1 MKNKIKIGV
10 LTLLCIFAMS
20 CGNGGQNGKVLF
32 ESSDKKIKVY
42 ESEVN
47 NELEKG
53 LFSNGLTEKDLTPEQ
68 ITQMKQS
75 IIKNIAINRAIALK
89 GKEQKLNK
97 DKKYTESQNI
107 LQEQLLANLA
117 IFNEL
122 NDKAKI
128 SDQDA
133 KNIYDANAANFTR
146 QEDSVRLQLIV
157 FNTSDS
163 AKANQVLRE
172 AVANPANFTAYA
184 QKYNASIQ
192 GVAENGET
200 QEIPLS
206 QLESRFGP
214 LNEAIKNV
222 AAGQIVNS
230 VVTVGNDLYIV
241 KVLEKNAKGLI
252 PFEKVKEAIKTQLRN
267 QKRQAEQQKF
277 IKSITDEYKLSKFIS
292 LFFMENFTFSN
303 SECLVF
309 VMYETILLEN
319 ITPKS
324 NIIRTINTRLNKYF
338 NIFIK

>member
-20 CGNGGQNGKVLF
+20 CGNNGGQSGKVLF

-68 ITQMKQS
+68 ITQMRQS

-89 GKEQKLNK
+89 GKEEKLNK

-122 NDKAKI
+122 NDKAKV
-128 SDQDA
+128 SDEDA

-146 QEDSVRLQLIV
+146 QEDTVRLQLIV

-163 AKANQVLRE
+163 KANQVLKE

-192 GVAENGET
+192 GVTENGET

-222 AAGQIVNS
+222 APGKIVNS

-241 KVLEKNAKGLI
+241 KVLEKNTKGLI
-252 PFEKVKEAIKTQLRN
+252 PFEKVKDAIKTQLRN

-277 IKSITDEYKLSKFIS
+277 IKSVTDEYKLS
-292 LFFMENFTFSN
+292 
-303 SECLVF
+303 
-309 VMYETILLEN
+309 N
-319 ITPKS
+319 IDEAVK
-324 NIIRTINTRLNKYF
+324 NIK
-338 NIFIK
+338 

>member
-277 IKSITDEYKLSKFIS
+277 IKSITDEYKLS
-292 LFFMENFTFSN
+292 
-303 SECLVF
+303 
-309 VMYETILLEN
+309 N
-319 ITPKS
+319 IDEAIK
-324 NIIRTINTRLNKYF
+324 NIK
-338 NIFIK
+338 

>member
-20 CGNGGQNGKVLF
+20 CGNNGGQSGKVLF

-68 ITQMKQS
+68 ITQMRQS

-89 GKEQKLNK
+89 GKEEKLNK

-122 NDKAKI
+122 NDKAKV
-128 SDQDA
+128 SDEDA

-146 QEDSVRLQLIV
+146 QEDTVRLQLIV

-163 AKANQVLRE
+163 AKANQVLKE

-192 GVAENGET
+192 GVTENGET
-200 QEIPLS
+200 QEIPLT
-206 QLESRFGP
+206 QLSSRFGP
-214 LNEAIKNV
+214 LNEAIKDV
-222 AAGQIVNS
+222 KAGQIVNK
-230 VVTVGNDLYIV
+230 VVTVGNDLYVV
-241 KVLEKNAKGLI
+241 KVLERNGKGLI
-252 PFEKVKEAIKTQLRN
+252 PFEKVKETIKTQLRN
-267 QKRQAEQQKF
+267 QKRQVEQQKYL
-277 IKSITDEYKLSKFIS
+277 KSISDEFKLSNMDEALK
-292 LFFMENFTFSN
+292 
-303 SECLVF
+303 
-309 VMYETILLEN
+309 N
-319 ITPKS
+319 IK
-324 NIIRTINTRLNKYF
+324 
-338 NIFIK
+338 

>member
-1 MKNKIKIGV
+1 MKNKIKVGI
-10 LTLLCIFAMS
+10 LTLLCIFVIA
-20 CGNGGQNGKVLF
+20 CGNNSGQSGKVLF

-42 ESEVN
+42 ENEVN

-53 LFSNGLTEKDLTPEQ
+53 LFSNGLTAKDLSPEQ
-68 ITQMKQS
+68 IAQMKQS

-89 GKEQKLNK
+89 GKEQKLNN

-122 NDKAKI
+122 NEKAKV
-128 SDQDA
+128 SDDDA

-146 QEDSVRLQLIV
+146 QEDTVRLQLIV

-163 AKANQVLRE
+163 AKANQVLKE

-192 GVAENGET
+192 GVTENGET

-222 AAGQIVNS
+222 SAGQIVNK

-241 KVLEKNAKGLI
+241 KVLEKNTKGLI
-252 PFEKVKEAIKTQLRN
+252 PFEKVKEAIKSQLKTQKI
-267 QKRQAEQQKF
+267 QVEQQKF
-277 IKSITDEYKLSKFIS
+277 VKYITDEYKLS
-292 LFFMENFTFSN
+292 
-303 SECLVF
+303 
-309 VMYETILLEN
+309 N
-319 ITPKS
+319 IDEAIK
-324 NIIRTINTRLNKYF
+324 NIK
-338 NIFIK
+338 

>member
-10 LTLLCIFAMS
+10 LTLLCVFAMS
-20 CGNGGQNGKVLF
+20 CGNNSGQSGKVLF

-53 LFSNGLTEKDLTPEQ
+53 LFSNGLTAKDLSPEQ
-68 ITQMKQS
+68 IAQMKQS
-75 IIKNIAINRAIALK
+75 IIKNIAVNRAIALK

-122 NDKAKI
+122 NDKAKV
-128 SDQDA
+128 SDEDA

-146 QEDSVRLQLIV
+146 QEDTVRLQLIV

-163 AKANQVLRE
+163 AKANQVLKE
-172 AVANPANFTAYA
+172 AAANPANFTSYA
-184 QKYNASIQ
+184 QKYNANIQ
-192 GVAENGET
+192 GVTENGET

-241 KVLEKNAKGLI
+241 KVLERNSKGLI
-252 PFEKVKEAIKTQLRN
+252 PFDKVKEAIKTQLRN

-277 IKSITDEYKLSKFIS
+277 MKSITDEYKLS
-292 LFFMENFTFSN
+292 
-303 SECLVF
+303 
-309 VMYETILLEN
+309 N
-319 ITPKS
+319 IDEAIK
-324 NIIRTINTRLNKYF
+324 NIK
-338 NIFIK
+338 

>member
-53 LFSNGLTEKDLTPEQ
+53 LFSNGLTAKDLSPEQ
-68 ITQMKQS
+68 IAQMKQS

-89 GKEQKLNK
+89 GKEQKLNN

-122 NDKAKI
+122 NEKAKV
-128 SDQDA
+128 SDDDA

-146 QEDSVRLQLIV
+146 QEDTVRLQLIV

-163 AKANQVLRE
+163 AKANQVLKE

-192 GVAENGET
+192 GVTENGET

-222 AAGQIVNS
+222 SAGQIVNN

-241 KVLEKNAKGLI
+241 KVLEKNTKGLI
-252 PFEKVKEAIKTQLRN
+252 PFEKVKEAIKSQLKT

-277 IKSITDEYKLSKFIS
+277 VKSITDEYKLS
-292 LFFMENFTFSN
+292 
-303 SECLVF
+303 
-309 VMYETILLEN
+309 N
-319 ITPKS
+319 IDEAIK
-324 NIIRTINTRLNKYF
+324 NIK
-338 NIFIK
+338 

>member
-163 AKANQVLRE
+163 AKANQVLKE

-277 IKSITDEYKLSKFIS
+277 IKSITDEYKLS
-292 LFFMENFTFSN
+292 
-303 SECLVF
+303 
-309 VMYETILLEN
+309 N
-319 ITPKS
+319 IDEAIK
-324 NIIRTINTRLNKYF
+324 NIK
-338 NIFIK
+338 

>member
-277 IKSITDEYKLSKFIS
+277 IKSITDEYKLS
-292 LFFMENFTFSN
+292 
-303 SECLVF
+303 
-309 VMYETILLEN
+309 N
-319 ITPKS
+319 IDEQ
-324 NIIRTINTRLNKYF
+324 
-338 NIFIK
+338 

>member
-1 MKNKIKIGV
+1 MKNKIKVGI
-10 LTLLCIFAMS
+10 LTLLCIFVIA
-20 CGNGGQNGKVLF
+20 CGNNSGQSGKVLF

-42 ESEVN
+42 ENEVN

-53 LFSNGLTEKDLTPEQ
+53 LFSNGLTAKDLSPEQ
-68 ITQMKQS
+68 IAQMKQS

-89 GKEQKLNK
+89 GKEQKLNN

-122 NDKAKI
+122 NEKAKV
-128 SDQDA
+128 SDEDA

-146 QEDSVRLQLIV
+146 QEDTVRLQLIV

-163 AKANQVLRE
+163 AKANQVLKE

-192 GVAENGET
+192 GVTENGQT

-222 AAGQIVNS
+222 SDGKIVNN

-241 KVLEKNAKGLI
+241 KVLEKNTKGLI
-252 PFEKVKEAIKTQLRN
+252 PFEKVKEAIKSQLKT

-277 IKSITDEYKLSKFIS
+277 VKSITDEYKLS
-292 LFFMENFTFSN
+292 
-303 SECLVF
+303 
-309 VMYETILLEN
+309 N
-319 ITPKS
+319 IDEAIK
-324 NIIRTINTRLNKYF
+324 NIK
-338 NIFIK
+338 

>member
-277 IKSITDEYKLSKFIS
+277 IKSITDEYKLLNNSLQVKLNRKQFLSLKF
-292 LFFMENFTFSN
+292 NY
-303 SECLVF
+303 V
-309 VMYETILLEN
+309 VKLL
-319 ITPKS
+319 
-324 NIIRTINTRLNKYF
+324 
-338 NIFIK
+338 

>member
-10 LTLLCIFAMS
+10 LTVLCVFALS
-20 CGNGGQNGKVLF
+20 CKNNAGQSGKVLF
-32 ESSDKKIKVY
+32 ESPDKQIKVY
-42 ESEVN
+42 ENEVN
-47 NELEKG
+47 NELAKSLYSSG
-53 LFSNGLTEKDLTPEQ
+53 VDEKDLTSDQ
-68 ITQMKQS
+68 IAQMKQS

-89 GKEQKLNK
+89 GKEQKLNN

-122 NDKAKI
+122 NEKAKV
-128 SDQDA
+128 SDDDA

-146 QEDSVRLQLIV
+146 QEDTVRLQLIV

-163 AKANQVLRE
+163 AKANQVLKE

-192 GVAENGET
+192 GVTENGET

-222 AAGQIVNS
+222 SAGQIVNN

-241 KVLEKNAKGLI
+241 KVLEKNTKGLI
-252 PFEKVKEAIKTQLRN
+252 PFEKVKEAIKSQLKT

-277 IKSITDEYKLSKFIS
+277 VKSITDEYKLS
-292 LFFMENFTFSN
+292 
-303 SECLVF
+303 
-309 VMYETILLEN
+309 N
-319 ITPKS
+319 IDEAIK
-324 NIIRTINTRLNKYF
+324 NIK
-338 NIFIK
+338 

>member
-10 LTLLCIFAMS
+10 LTLLCIFAIS

-163 AKANQVLRE
+163 AKANQVLKE

-277 IKSITDEYKLSKFIS
+277 IKSITDEYKLS
-292 LFFMENFTFSN
+292 
-303 SECLVF
+303 
-309 VMYETILLEN
+309 N
-319 ITPKS
+319 IDEAIK
-324 NIIRTINTRLNKYF
+324 NIK
-338 NIFIK
+338 

>member
-1 MKNKIKIGV
+1 MKNKIKVGI
-10 LTLLCIFAMS
+10 LTLLCIFVIA
-20 CGNGGQNGKVLF
+20 CGNNSGQSGKVLF

-42 ESEVN
+42 ENEVN

-53 LFSNGLTEKDLTPEQ
+53 LFSNGLTAKDLSPEQ
-68 ITQMKQS
+68 IAQMKQS

-89 GKEQKLNK
+89 GKEQKLNN

-122 NDKAKI
+122 NEKAKV
-128 SDQDA
+128 SDDDA

-146 QEDSVRLQLIV
+146 QEDTVRLQLIV

-163 AKANQVLRE
+163 AKANQVLKE

-192 GVAENGET
+192 GVTENGET

-222 AAGQIVNS
+222 SSGQIVNN

-241 KVLEKNAKGLI
+241 KVLEKNTKGLI
-252 PFEKVKEAIKTQLRN
+252 PFEKVKEAIKSQLKT

-277 IKSITDEYKLSKFIS
+277 VKSITDEYKLS
-292 LFFMENFTFSN
+292 
-303 SECLVF
+303 
-309 VMYETILLEN
+309 N
-319 ITPKS
+319 IDEAIK
-324 NIIRTINTRLNKYF
+324 NIK
-338 NIFIK
+338 

>member
-20 CGNGGQNGKVLF
+20 CGNNGGQSGKVLF

-68 ITQMKQS
+68 ITQMRQS

-89 GKEQKLNK
+89 GKEEKLNK

-122 NDKAKI
+122 NYKAKV
-128 SDQDA
+128 SDEDA

-146 QEDSVRLQLIV
+146 QEDTVRLQLIV

-163 AKANQVLRE
+163 AKANQVLKE

-192 GVAENGET
+192 GVTENGET

-222 AAGQIVNS
+222 APGKIVNS

-241 KVLEKNAKGLI
+241 KVLEKNTKGLI
-252 PFEKVKEAIKTQLRN
+252 PFEKVKDAIKTQLRN

-277 IKSITDEYKLSKFIS
+277 IKSVTDEYKLS
-292 LFFMENFTFSN
+292 
-303 SECLVF
+303 
-309 VMYETILLEN
+309 N
-319 ITPKS
+319 IDEAVK
-324 NIIRTINTRLNKYF
+324 NIK
-338 NIFIK
+338 

>member
-20 CGNGGQNGKVLF
+20 CGNNGGQSGKVLF

-68 ITQMKQS
+68 ITQMRQS

-89 GKEQKLNK
+89 GKEEKLNK

-122 NDKAKI
+122 NDKAKV
-128 SDQDA
+128 SDEDA

-146 QEDSVRLQLIV
+146 QEDTVRLQLIV

-163 AKANQVLRE
+163 AKANQVLKE

-192 GVAENGET
+192 GVTENGET

-206 QLESRFGP
+206 QLESRFGS

-222 AAGQIVNS
+222 APGKIVNS

-241 KVLEKNAKGLI
+241 KVLEKNTKGLI
-252 PFEKVKEAIKTQLRN
+252 PFEKVKDAIKTQLRN

-277 IKSITDEYKLSKFIS
+277 IKSVTDEYKLS
-292 LFFMENFTFSN
+292 
-303 SECLVF
+303 
-309 VMYETILLEN
+309 N
-319 ITPKS
+319 IDEAVK
-324 NIIRTINTRLNKYF
+324 NIK
-338 NIFIK
+338 

>member
-1 MKNKIKIGV
+1 MKNKIKVGI
-10 LTLLCIFAMS
+10 LTLLCIFVIA
-20 CGNGGQNGKVLF
+20 CGNNSGQSGKVLF

-42 ESEVN
+42 ENEVN

-53 LFSNGLTEKDLTPEQ
+53 LFSNGLTAKDLSPEQ
-68 ITQMKQS
+68 IAQMKQS

-89 GKEQKLNK
+89 GKEQKLNN

-122 NDKAKI
+122 NEKAKV
-128 SDQDA
+128 SDDDA

-146 QEDSVRLQLIV
+146 QEDTVRLQLIV

-163 AKANQVLRE
+163 AKANQVLKE

-192 GVAENGET
+192 GVTENGET

-214 LNEAIKNV
+214 LNEAIKDV
-222 AAGQIVNS
+222 KAGQIVNK
-230 VVTVGNDLYIV
+230 VVTVGNDLYVV
-241 KVLEKNAKGLI
+241 KVLERNGKGLI
-252 PFEKVKEAIKTQLRN
+252 PFEKVKETIKTQLRN
-267 QKRQAEQQKF
+267 QKRQVEQQKYL
-277 IKSITDEYKLSKFIS
+277 KSISDEFKLSNMDEALK
-292 LFFMENFTFSN
+292 
-303 SECLVF
+303 
-309 VMYETILLEN
+309 N
-319 ITPKS
+319 IK
-324 NIIRTINTRLNKYF
+324 
-338 NIFIK
+338 

>member
-163 AKANQVLRE
+163 AKANQVLKE
-172 AVANPANFTAYA
+172 AIANPANFTAYA

-277 IKSITDEYKLSKFIS
+277 IKSITDEYKLS
-292 LFFMENFTFSN
+292 
-303 SECLVF
+303 
-309 VMYETILLEN
+309 N
-319 ITPKS
+319 IDEAIK
-324 NIIRTINTRLNKYF
+324 NIK
-338 NIFIK
+338 

>member
-163 AKANQVLRE
+163 AKANQVLKE

-222 AAGQIVNS
+222 SAGQIVNN

-241 KVLEKNAKGLI
+241 KVLEKNTKGLI
-252 PFEKVKEAIKTQLRN
+252 PFEKVKEAIKSQLKT

-277 IKSITDEYKLSKFIS
+277 VKSITDEYKLS
-292 LFFMENFTFSN
+292 
-303 SECLVF
+303 
-309 VMYETILLEN
+309 N
-319 ITPKS
+319 IDEAIK
-324 NIIRTINTRLNKYF
+324 NIK
-338 NIFIK
+338 

>member
-20 CGNGGQNGKVLF
+20 CGNNGGQSGKVLF

-68 ITQMKQS
+68 ITQMRQS

-89 GKEQKLNK
+89 GKEEKLNK

-122 NDKAKI
+122 NDKAKV
-128 SDQDA
+128 SDEDA

-146 QEDSVRLQLIV
+146 QEDTVRLQLIV

-163 AKANQVLRE
+163 AKANQVLKE

-192 GVAENGET
+192 GVTENGET

-222 AAGQIVNS
+222 APGKIVNS

-241 KVLEKNAKGLI
+241 KVLEKNTKGLI
-252 PFEKVKEAIKTQLRN
+252 PFEKVKDAIKTQLRN

-277 IKSITDEYKLSKFIS
+277 IKSVTDEYKLS
-292 LFFMENFTFSN
+292 
-303 SECLVF
+303 
-309 VMYETILLEN
+309 N
-319 ITPKS
+319 IDEAVK
-324 NIIRTINTRLNKYF
+324 NIK
-338 NIFIK
+338 

>member
-1 MKNKIKIGV
+1 MKNKIKVGI
-10 LTLLCIFAMS
+10 LTLLCIFVIA
-20 CGNGGQNGKVLF
+20 CGNNSGQSGKVLF

-42 ESEVN
+42 ENEVN

-53 LFSNGLTEKDLTPEQ
+53 LFSNGLTAKDLSPEQ
-68 ITQMKQS
+68 IAQMKQS

-89 GKEQKLNK
+89 GKEQKLNN

-122 NDKAKI
+122 NEKAKV
-128 SDQDA
+128 SDDDA

-146 QEDSVRLQLIV
+146 QEDTVRLQLIV

-163 AKANQVLRE
+163 AKANQVLKE

-192 GVAENGET
+192 GVTENGET

-222 AAGQIVNS
+222 SAGQIVNN

-241 KVLEKNAKGLI
+241 KVLEKNTKGLI
-252 PFEKVKEAIKTQLRN
+252 PFEKFKEAIKSQLKN
-267 QKRQAEQQKF
+267 QKRQSEQQKF
-277 IKSITDEYKLSKFIS
+277 VKSITDEYKLS
-292 LFFMENFTFSN
+292 
-303 SECLVF
+303 
-309 VMYETILLEN
+309 N
-319 ITPKS
+319 IDEAIK
-324 NIIRTINTRLNKYF
+324 NIK
-338 NIFIK
+338 

>member
-1 MKNKIKIGV
+1 MKNKIKVGI
-10 LTLLCIFAMS
+10 LTLLCIFVIA
-20 CGNGGQNGKVLF
+20 CGNNSGQSGTVLF

-42 ESEVN
+42 ENEVN

-53 LFSNGLTEKDLTPEQ
+53 LFSNGLTAKDLSPEQ
-68 ITQMKQS
+68 IAQMKQS

-89 GKEQKLNK
+89 GKEQKLNN

-122 NDKAKI
+122 NEKAKV
-128 SDQDA
+128 SDDDA

-146 QEDSVRLQLIV
+146 QEDTVRLQLIV

-163 AKANQVLRE
+163 AKANQVLKE

-192 GVAENGET
+192 GVTENGET

-222 AAGQIVNS
+222 SAGQ
-230 VVTVGNDLYIV
+230 IV
-241 KVLEKNAKGLI
+241 KVLEKNTKGLI
-252 PFEKVKEAIKTQLRN
+252 PFEKVKEAIKSQLKT
-267 QKRQAEQQKF
+267 QKRQVEQQKF
-277 IKSITDEYKLSKFIS
+277 VKSITDEYKLS
-292 LFFMENFTFSN
+292 
-303 SECLVF
+303 
-309 VMYETILLEN
+309 N
-319 ITPKS
+319 IDEAIK
-324 NIIRTINTRLNKYF
+324 NIK
-338 NIFIK
+338 

>member
-1 MKNKIKIGV
+1 MNNKLKIGI
-10 LTLLCIFAMS
+10 LTTLCIFALS
-20 CGNGGQNGKVLF
+20 CGNNGKVLF

-42 ESEVN
+42 EQEVN
-47 NELEKG
+47 NELEKN
-53 LFSNGLTEKDLTPEQ
+53 LFSNGLTQKDLTSEQ
-68 ITQMKQS
+68 IAQMKQS

-89 GKEQKLNK
+89 GKEQKLNN

-122 NDKAKI
+122 NEKAKV
-128 SDQDA
+128 SDDDA

-146 QEDSVRLQLIV
+146 QEDTVRLQLIV
-157 FNTSDS
+157 FNTSNS
-163 AKANQVLRE
+163 AKANQVLKE

-192 GVAENGET
+192 GVTENGET

-222 AAGQIVNS
+222 SAGQIVNN

-241 KVLEKNAKGLI
+241 KVLEKNTKGLI
-252 PFEKVKEAIKTQLRN
+252 PFEKVKEAIKSQLKT

-277 IKSITDEYKLSKFIS
+277 VKSITDEYKLS
-292 LFFMENFTFSN
+292 
-303 SECLVF
+303 
-309 VMYETILLEN
+309 N
-319 ITPKS
+319 IDEAIK
-324 NIIRTINTRLNKYF
+324 NIK
-338 NIFIK
+338 

>member
-1 MKNKIKIGV
+1 MKNKIKIGI
-10 LTLLCIFAMS
+10 LTLLCVFAMS
-20 CGNGGQNGKVLF
+20 CGNNGGQSGKVLF

-42 ESEVN
+42 ENEVN
-47 NELEKG
+47 NELEKS
-53 LFSNGLTEKDLTPEQ
+53 LFSNGLTMKDLTADQ
-68 ITQMKQS
+68 IAQMKQS
-75 IIKNIAINRAIALK
+75 IVKNIAINRALALK
-89 GKEQKLNK
+89 GKEQKFNK

-122 NDKAKI
+122 NDKAKV

-133 KNIYDANAANFTR
+133 KNIYDANTANFTR

-163 AKANQVLRE
+163 AKANEVLKE
-172 AVANPANFTAYA
+172 ALANPANFTAYA
-184 QKYNASIQ
+184 QKYNANIQ

-206 QLESRFGP
+206 QLANRFGP

-241 KVLEKNAKGLI
+241 KVLERNTKGLI
-252 PFEKVKEAIKTQLRN
+252 PFEKVKEAIKTQLKT

-277 IKSITDEYKLSKFIS
+277 IKSITDEYKLS
-292 LFFMENFTFSN
+292 
-303 SECLVF
+303 
-309 VMYETILLEN
+309 N
-319 ITPKS
+319 IDEAIR
-324 NIIRTINTRLNKYF
+324 NIK
-338 NIFIK
+338 

>member
-53 LFSNGLTEKDLTPEQ
+53 LFSNGLTEKDLSPEQ

-75 IIKNIAINRAIALK
+75 IIKNIAIKRAIALK

-163 AKANQVLRE
+163 AKANQVLKE

-277 IKSITDEYKLSKFIS
+277 IKSITDEYKLS
-292 LFFMENFTFSN
+292 
-303 SECLVF
+303 
-309 VMYETILLEN
+309 N
-319 ITPKS
+319 IDEAIK
-324 NIIRTINTRLNKYF
+324 NIK
-338 NIFIK
+338 

>member
-20 CGNGGQNGKVLF
+20 CGNNGGQSGKVLF

-68 ITQMKQS
+68 ITQMRQS

-89 GKEQKLNK
+89 GKEEKLNK

-122 NDKAKI
+122 NDKAKV
-128 SDQDA
+128 SDEDA

-146 QEDSVRLQLIV
+146 QEDTVRLQLIV

-163 AKANQVLRE
+163 AKANQVLKE

-192 GVAENGET
+192 GVTENGET

-222 AAGQIVNS
+222 TPGKIVNS

-241 KVLEKNAKGLI
+241 KVLEKNTKGLI
-252 PFEKVKEAIKTQLRN
+252 PFEKVKDAIKTQLRN

-277 IKSITDEYKLSKFIS
+277 IKSVTDEYKLS
-292 LFFMENFTFSN
+292 
-303 SECLVF
+303 
-309 VMYETILLEN
+309 N
-319 ITPKS
+319 IDEAVK
-324 NIIRTINTRLNKYF
+324 NIK
-338 NIFIK
+338 

>member
-10 LTLLCIFAMS
+10 LILLCIFAMS
-20 CGNGGQNGKVLF
+20 CGNNGGQSGKVLF

-68 ITQMKQS
+68 ITQMRQS

-89 GKEQKLNK
+89 GKEEKLNK
-97 DKKYTESQNI
+97 DKKYTEIQNI
-107 LQEQLLANLA
+107 MQEQLLANLA

-122 NDKAKI
+122 NDKAKV
-128 SDQDA
+128 SDEDA

-146 QEDSVRLQLIV
+146 QEDTVRLQLIV

-163 AKANQVLRE
+163 AKANQVLKE

-192 GVAENGET
+192 GVTENGET

-222 AAGQIVNS
+222 APGKIVNS
-230 VVTVGNDLYIV
+230 VVTVGNDLYSV
-241 KVLEKNAKGLI
+241 KVLEKNTKGLI
-252 PFEKVKEAIKTQLRN
+252 PFEKVKDAIKTQLRN

-277 IKSITDEYKLSKFIS
+277 IKSVTDEYKLS
-292 LFFMENFTFSN
+292 
-303 SECLVF
+303 
-309 VMYETILLEN
+309 N
-319 ITPKS
+319 IDEAVK
-324 NIIRTINTRLNKYF
+324 NIK
-338 NIFIK
+338 

>member
-1 MKNKIKIGV
+1 M
-10 LTLLCIFAMS
+10 TLLCIFAIA
-20 CGNGGQNGKVLF
+20 CGNNSGQSGKVLF

-42 ESEVN
+42 ENEVN

-53 LFSNGLTEKDLTPEQ
+53 LFSNGLTAKDLSPEQ
-68 ITQMKQS
+68 IAQMKQS

-89 GKEQKLNK
+89 GKEQKLNN

-122 NDKAKI
+122 NEKAKV
-128 SDQDA
+128 SDEDA

-146 QEDSVRLQLIV
+146 QEDTVRLQLIV

-163 AKANQVLRE
+163 AKANQVLKE
-172 AVANPANFTAYA
+172 AVANPANFTAFA

-192 GVAENGET
+192 GVTQNGET

-222 AAGQIVNS
+222 SAGQIVNN

-241 KVLEKNAKGLI
+241 KVLEKNTKGLI
-252 PFEKVKEAIKTQLRN
+252 PFEKVKEGIKAQRKN
-267 QKRQAEQQKF
+267 QKRQVEQQNYL
-277 IKSITDEYKLSKFIS
+277 KSVSDEFKLSNMDDSIK
-292 LFFMENFTFSN
+292 
-303 SECLVF
+303 
-309 VMYETILLEN
+309 N
-319 ITPKS
+319 IK
-324 NIIRTINTRLNKYF
+324 
-338 NIFIK
+338 

>member
-20 CGNGGQNGKVLF
+20 CGNNGGQSGKVLF

-89 GKEQKLNK
+89 GKEEKLNK

-122 NDKAKI
+122 NDKAKV
-128 SDQDA
+128 SDEDA

-146 QEDSVRLQLIV
+146 QEDTVRLQLIV

-163 AKANQVLRE
+163 AKANQVLKE

-192 GVAENGET
+192 GVTENGET

-222 AAGQIVNS
+222 APGKIVNS

-241 KVLEKNAKGLI
+241 KVLEKNTKGLI
-252 PFEKVKEAIKTQLRN
+252 PFEKVKDAIKTQLRN

-277 IKSITDEYKLSKFIS
+277 IKSVTDEYKLS
-292 LFFMENFTFSN
+292 
-303 SECLVF
+303 
-309 VMYETILLEN
+309 N
-319 ITPKS
+319 IDEAVK
-324 NIIRTINTRLNKYF
+324 NIK
-338 NIFIK
+338 

>member
-10 LTLLCIFAMS
+10 LTLLCIFAIS
-20 CGNGGQNGKVLF
+20 CGNGGQSGKVLF

-163 AKANQVLRE
+163 AKANQVLKE

-222 AAGQIVNS
+222 SAGQIVNN

-277 IKSITDEYKLSKFIS
+277 IKSITDEYKLS
-292 LFFMENFTFSN
+292 
-303 SECLVF
+303 
-309 VMYETILLEN
+309 N
-319 ITPKS
+319 IDEAIK
-324 NIIRTINTRLNKYF
+324 NIK
-338 NIFIK
+338 